1 MTAPL
6 DLDDLRQS
14 LLDKL
19 RAVLHVHE
27 PEADSNKDSFIVD
40 ADKYVL
46 KATISEAEV
55 SYTFELKQP
64 VNGLRLGIFSI
75 ADYAPFIG
83 DPDLEKAAL
92 SVYHELMNLI
102 DTIHNREIYVGKQS
116 SKGAYIAWQ
125 DIDKYKLKLCK
136 KTFFGGLMSTE
147 SSVDK
152 EELQKLNLERI

>member
-1 MTAPL
+1 MTLPL

-14 LLDKL
+14 LVDKL
-19 RAVLHVHE
+19 VTVLYMYE
-27 PEADSNKDSFIVD
+27 LEADPSKNSFMVN
-40 ADKYVL
+40 ADKYTL
-46 KATISEAEV
+46 KATISEAEI

-64 VNGLRLGIFSI
+64 INGLRLGIFSI

-83 DPDLEKAAL
+83 DPDLEMAAL

-116 SKGAYIAWQ
+116 SKRAYIAWQ

-147 SSVDK
+147 SSIDK